1 MYFRCITICMLI
13 RKILAKHH
21 VSFSYKMAVESD
33 FLGIWQC
40 FCFRSEL
47 FGKWN
52 TCSFAETVRKFL
64 LFPMSRVIPD
74 SMIQKSNRHI
84 RIFDTE
90 RLDCSYEQ
98 LLCLFNEIIL
108 LFLPNIPN
116 RQPLFPCIAQRVHC
130 AADGAGTITN
140 AVCRSVYK
148 MTVAV

>member
-1 MYFRCITICMLI
+1 M
-13 RKILAKHH
+13 
-21 VSFSYKMAVESD
+21 
-33 FLGIWQC
+33 
-40 FCFRSEL
+40 
-47 FGKWN
+47 
-52 TCSFAETVRKFL
+52 CSFAETVRKFL

-90 RLDCSYEQ
+90 RVDCPYEQ
-98 LLCLFNEIIL
+98 LPCLFNEIIL

-116 RQPLFPCIAQRVHC
+116 RQPLFPCIAQRVRC